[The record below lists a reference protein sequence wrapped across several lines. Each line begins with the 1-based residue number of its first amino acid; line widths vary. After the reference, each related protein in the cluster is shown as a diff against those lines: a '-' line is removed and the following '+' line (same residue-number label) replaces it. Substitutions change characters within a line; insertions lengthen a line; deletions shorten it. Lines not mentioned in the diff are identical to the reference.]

1 MGFEFYEQPGNLTFH
16 ILVYTLTDP
25 ESHHEIVIDGNT
37 LFSNRINPGS
47 QEGIS
52 QGIGIDLWAE

>member
-1 MGFEFYEQPGNLTFH
+1 MGSEYCEQPANLAFYV
-16 ILVYTLTDP
+16 LAYTLTDP
-25 ESHHEIVIDGNT
+25 GSHHEIVIDGNT